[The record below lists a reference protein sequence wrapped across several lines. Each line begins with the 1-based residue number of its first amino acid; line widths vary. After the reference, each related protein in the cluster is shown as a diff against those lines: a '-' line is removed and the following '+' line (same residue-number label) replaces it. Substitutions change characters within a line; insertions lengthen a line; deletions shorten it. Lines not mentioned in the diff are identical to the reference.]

1 MGLVGIPFG
10 MGVRVV
16 GVWAVGGGRRRQKR
30 ETAKRE
36 SGGRGRSNWD
46 GGVPVAGGLCSCG
59 VSRGFGR
66 GVGLVCMCGCVGG
79 VGCYSPGV
87 CASSWELRIDV
98 SKSLVAR
105 GGDGSTRGRLAA
117 VGRDFRVPVWTTF
130 DCGASRRR
138 GCGRCVL
145 WRGWEREWR
154 DGGRVQKARHETNLI
169 KPISHM
175 PALFSPEG
183 LSPQKNI

>member
-1 MGLVGIPFG
+1 MFLVALQHHHHPAT
-10 MGVRVV
+10 VDS
-16 GVWAVGGGRRRQKR
+16 
-30 ETAKRE
+30 T
-36 SGGRGRSNWD
+36 SHS
-46 GGVPVAGGLCSCG
+46 LCSCG

-169 KPISHM
+169 KPISKLCVW
-175 PALFSPEG
+175 ACRDVGEEEG
-183 LSPQKNI
+183 EEGCIFIHI